1 MAKARLV
8 VADVG
13 STELDQLRRS
23 VNALFVVLQNIA
35 SEVDAASITADE
47 AFTVIL
53 NSLST
58 GVDSSITGVDGGA
71 NNYAGTQRE
80 VVGTKPTPSQPMP
93 PRGGIANML
102 ASDKF

>member
-13 STELDQLRRS
+13 SAEMDQLRRS
-23 VNALFVVLQNIA
+23 VNALIVVLQNVA
-35 SEVDAASITADE
+35 SEVDAGNITADE
-47 AFTVIL
+47 AFTVVL

-71 NNYAGTQRE
+71 NNYAGTTRE
-80 VVGTKPTPSQPMP
+80 IVGTKPTPLHPKQ
-93 PRGGIANML
+93 PRGQLADMK
-102 ASDKF
+102 ASDNF

>member
-35 SEVDAASITADE
+35 DQVDAGTMTADE
-47 AFTVIL
+47 SFTVLL
-53 NSLST
+53 NTLFT
-58 GVDSSITGVDGGA
+58 GIDSSITGISGGG

-93 PRGGIANML
+93 PRGGITNML